1 MLEEILEEALA
12 ALAYAGVGIA
22 LMVLGFVLVDV
33 LTPGVLRHQIWAD
46 RNRNASILL
55 GSNLVGVAIIVVAAI
70 SASESGLGAGLTSTA
85 IYGLLGLVV
94 MGLAFLLLDALT
106 PGKLGEMLSDRE
118 PHPAV
123 WVSAA
128 VHVAVGCVVG
138 VALL

>member
-12 ALAYAGVGIA
+12 ALAYCGVGIV

-33 LTPGVLRHQIWAD
+33 LTPGRLRHQIWTE

-55 GSNLVGVAIIVVAAI
+55 SSNLIGVAIIVVAAI
-70 SASESGLGAGLTSTA
+70 SASEAGLSAGITSTA
-85 IYGLLGLVV
+85 VYGILGLVV
-94 MGLAFLLLDALT
+94 MGLAFLLLDLLT
-106 PGKLGEMLSDRE
+106 PCKLGALLSDERS
-118 PHPAV
+118 HPAV

-128 VHVAVGCVVG
+128 VHIAVAAVVG

>member
-12 ALAYAGVGIA
+12 ALAYCGVGVA
-22 LMVLGFVLVDV
+22 LMVLGFVVVDI
-33 LTPGVLRHQIWAD
+33 LTPGRLRHQIWAE

-70 SASESGLGAGLTSTA
+70 SASESGLGPGLTSTA
-85 IYGLLGLVV
+85 IYGVLGLVV
-94 MGLAFLLLDALT
+94 MGLSFVLLDALT
-106 PGKLGEMLSDRE
+106 PGKLGAMVSDDE

-128 VHVAVGCVVG
+128 VHISVGCVVG

>member
-12 ALAYAGVGIA
+12 ALAYAGVGIT